1 MTESFAQLFEE
12 SLATNDMRQGTIL
25 KGLIVDIRNDAVVV
39 NAGLKSE
46 GSIPIDQFYN
56 EKGELE
62 INVGDEVDVA
72 LESLEDGYGE
82 TRLSR
87 EKAKRAEAWTFLE
100 KAQEE
105 EEIVTGIISGIVA
118 SIAVTNTG
126 KPSVLIVG
134 ITSQKGRMV
143 PTT

>member
-62 INVGDEVDVA
+62 INVGDEVDVTFRNP
-72 LESLEDGYGE
+72 GE
-82 TRLSR
+82 SR
-87 EKAKRAEAWTFLE
+87 EETVTLEAV
-100 KAQEE
+100 EE
-105 EEIVTGIISGIVA
+105 RHSFSYSSFNVDVSPVRLPVEW
-118 SIAVTNTG
+118 
-126 KPSVLIVG
+126 
-134 ITSQKGRMV
+134 
-143 PTT
+143 